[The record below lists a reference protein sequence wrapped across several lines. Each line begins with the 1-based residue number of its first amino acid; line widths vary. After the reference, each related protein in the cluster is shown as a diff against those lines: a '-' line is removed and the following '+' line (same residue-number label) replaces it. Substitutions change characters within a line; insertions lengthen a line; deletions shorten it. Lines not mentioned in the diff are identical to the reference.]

1 MSRRKS
7 GWKKLLSGILC
18 LCVLLSLWAGT
29 PVTAQ
34 TEQEDLF
41 RSYPSNSCFDSLWV
55 GDIVVFPEQGE
66 YDAYNGQDLAPGN
79 GYTVLSGNGVEILDV
94 EWGPGKYYK
103 SLKFTQP
110 GTAEVLVSVAD
121 PDTGASAEKTFSFTV
136 SPRQEEVT
144 VTHNFPASITMKIGD
159 DTAELSNYNVSM
171 QNLNYGLVPWGVTEE
186 LSGGIDI
193 SGTAKTIIVGGKG
206 GDIWKFVNDQR
217 TEENAGCLDFEYT
230 FGSFGVYYYACRPGT
245 LTLQPVYRS
254 QKIGDP
260 ICTITVEDP
269 EITTNAPAAVWAG
282 DTLSL
287 ETALTNTAL
296 TNLKVSEYTENI
308 AENGFYWGEENI
320 VAYQPSVTILEGQDC
335 VAQSD
340 QDYTNTLTTSETLA
354 FQKPGTVKLKVTY
367 AQIDV
372 EDDYNQE
379 YFDERAYN
387 PETILTIRVQDPSQ
401 DLDGDGAIS
410 VGDVMTLA
418 QAVVNASTTPTMDFN
433 ADGLVD
439 VLDVMTLARVVVDQ

>member
-7 GWKKLLSGILC
+7 SWKKLLSGILC

-55 GDIVVFPEQGE
+55 GDIVVFPYSMDTG
-66 YDAYNGQDLAPGN
+66 GDLAPGN
-79 GYTVLSGNGVEILDV
+79 GYTVLSGNGVEIVDV
-94 EWGPGKYYK
+94 QVEAGTWYK
-103 SLKFTQP
+103 GLKFTQP
-110 GTAEVLVSVAD
+110 GTAEVLVTVTD
-121 PDTGASAEKTFSFTV
+121 FRTGVFPEKTFSFTV

-144 VTHNFPASITMKIGD
+144 VTHNFPASITLKIGD
-159 DTAELSNYNVSM
+159 DTAELRNYDVSM
-171 QNLNYGLVPWGVTEE
+171 QNLNYGPAPKNARVPNG
-186 LSGGIDI
+186 GGIEI
-193 SGTAKTIIVGGKG
+193 SGTAKLITLGGWG
-206 GDIWKFVNDQR
+206 GPDWGLVNDQR
-217 TEENAGCLDFEYT
+217 TEEEVGYFDLLS
-230 FGSFGVYYYACRPGT
+230 FGSGIYACRPGT
-245 LTLQPVYRS
+245 LTLQPVYQS

-260 ICTITVEDP
+260 ICTVTVEEP

-308 AENGFYWGEENI
+308 AENGFYWGEENL

-401 DLDGDGAIS
+401 DLDGDSAIDL
-410 VGDVMTLA
+410 GDVMTLA

>member
-7 GWKKLLSGILC
+7 VWKKLLSGILC

-41 RSYPSNSCFDSLWV
+41 YSYPSNSCFDSLWV
-55 GDIVVFPEQGE
+55 GDIVSFFGLG
-66 YDAYNGQDLAPGN
+66 YTMATGGDLAPGN
-79 GYTVLSGNGVEILDV
+79 GYTVLSGNGVEIVDAQV
-94 EWGPGKYYK
+94 EVDTWFKG
-103 SLKFTQP
+103 LKFTQP
-110 GTAEVLVSVAD
+110 GTAEVLVTVTDSR
-121 PDTGASAEKTFSFTV
+121 TGVSAEKTFSFTV
-136 SPRQEEVT
+136 SPRPAEVT
-144 VTHNFPASITMKIGD
+144 VTHNFPASITLKIGD
-159 DTAELSNYNVSM
+159 DTAELRNYDVSM
-171 QNLNYGLVPWGVTEE
+171 QNLNYGPAPENAVVPNG
-186 LSGGIDI
+186 GGIEI
-193 SGTAKTIIVGGKG
+193 SGTAKTITRGAWGGPSWG
-206 GDIWKFVNDQR
+206 WVNDQR
-217 TEENAGCLDFEYT
+217 TEEEAGKIDLMDFDL
-230 FGSFGVYYYACRPGT
+230 GVYACRPGT
-245 LTLQPVYRS
+245 LTLQPVYHS

-260 ICTITVEDP
+260 ICTVTVEEP

-308 AENGFYWGEENI
+308 AENGFYWGEENP

-372 EDDYNQE
+372 EDDLNQE
-379 YFDERAYN
+379 YFEERAYN

-401 DLDGDGAIS
+401 DLDGDGAIDL
-410 VGDVMTLA
+410 GDVMTLA

>member
-7 GWKKLLSGILC
+7 VWKKLLSGMLS

-41 RSYPSNSCFDSLWV
+41 YSYPSNSCFDSLWV
-55 GDIVVFPEQGE
+55 GDTVAFASHFYLDE
-66 YDAYNGQDLAPGN
+66 YGGPDSGN
-79 GYTVLSGNGVEILDV
+79 TLTVLSGSGVEIMDIYCGSGY
-94 EWGPGKYYK
+94 WYK
-103 SLKFTQP
+103 GLKFTQS
-110 GTAEVLVSVAD
+110 GTAEVLVTVAD

-136 SPRQEEVT
+136 SPRPAEVT
-144 VTHNFPASITMKIGD
+144 VTHNFPASITLKIGD
-159 DTAELSNYNVSM
+159 DTAELRNYDVSM
-171 QNLNYGLVPWGVTEE
+171 QNLNYGPAPENAGVPNG
-186 LSGGIDI
+186 GGIEI
-193 SGTAKTIIVGGKG
+193 SGTAKTIARGGFG
-206 GDIWKFVNDQR
+206 GPSWGWVNDQR
-217 TEENAGCLDFEYT
+217 TEEEAGRIDLMAFAL
-230 FGSFGVYYYACRPGT
+230 GVYACRPGT
-245 LTLQPVYRS
+245 LTLQPVYHS

-260 ICTITVEDP
+260 ICTVTVEEP

-296 TNLKVSEYTENI
+296 TNLKVSEYTENVSDWDGSYI
-308 AENGFYWGEENI
+308 GTENP

-340 QDYTNTLTTSETLA
+340 QDYTNTLSTSETLT
-354 FQKPGTVKLKVTY
+354 FQKPGVVKLKVSYT
-367 AQIDV
+367 QINV
-372 EDDYNQE
+372 LADYNQE
-379 YFDERAYN
+379 NFESRAYN

-401 DLDGDGAIS
+401 DLDGDGAIDL
-410 VGDVMTLA
+410 GDVMTLA

-433 ADGLVD
+433 ADGQVD

>member
-7 GWKKLLSGILC
+7 VWKKLLSGMLS

-41 RSYPSNSCFDSLWV
+41 YSYPSNSCFDSLWV
-55 GDIVVFPEQGE
+55 GDTVAFASHFYLDE
-66 YDAYNGQDLAPGN
+66 YGGPDSGN
-79 GYTVLSGNGVEILDV
+79 TLTVLSGSGVEIMDIYCGSGY
-94 EWGPGKYYK
+94 WYK
-103 SLKFTQP
+103 GLKFTQS
-110 GTAEVLVSVAD
+110 GTAEVLVTVAD

-136 SPRQEEVT
+136 SPRPAEVT
-144 VTHNFPASITMKIGD
+144 VTHNFPPTISLKVGENA
-159 DTAELSNYNVSM
+159 AELLNYDISF
-171 QNLNYGLVPWGVTEE
+171 QNLNYGTSPTFYAGGA
-186 LSGGIDI
+186 SGGIDI
-193 SGTAKTIIVGGKG
+193 SGTAKTIAHGGGRG
-206 GDIWKFVNDQR
+206 GFSWGLVNDKR
-217 TEENAGCLDFEYT
+217 TEENVGETDLLYLDENFY
-230 FGSFGVYYYACRPGT
+230 VCRPGL
-245 LTLQPVYRS
+245 LTLQPMYQS

-260 ICTITVEDP
+260 VCTVIVEEP

-296 TNLKVSEYTENI
+296 TNLKVSEYTENVSDWDGSYI
-308 AENGFYWGEENI
+308 GTENP

-354 FQKPGTVKLKVTY
+354 FQKPGVVKLKVSYT
-367 AQIDV
+367 QINV
-372 EDDYNQE
+372 LDDLNQE
-379 YFDERAYN
+379 YFEERAYN

-401 DLDGDGAIS
+401 DLDGDGAIDL
-410 VGDVMTLA
+410 GDVMTLA

>member
-41 RSYPSNSCFDSLWV
+41 YSYPSNSCFDSLWV
-55 GDIVVFPEQGE
+55 GDIVVFPGQGGM
-66 YDAYNGQDLAPGN
+66 DTGGDLAPGN
-79 GYTVLSGNGVEILDV
+79 GYTVLSGNGIEIVDVQVEAGA
-94 EWGPGKYYK
+94 WYK
-103 SLKFTQP
+103 GLKFTQP

-121 PDTGASAEKTFSFTV
+121 PDTGASAEKAFSFTV
-136 SPRQEEVT
+136 SPRPAEVT
-144 VTHNFPASITMKIGD
+144 VTHNFPASITLKIGD
-159 DTAELSNYNVSM
+159 NTAELRDYDVSM
-171 QNLNYGLVPWGVTEE
+171 QNLNYGPAPKRARVPNG
-186 LSGGIDI
+186 GGIEI
-193 SGTAKTIIVGGKG
+193 SGTAKRIYRGGWG
-206 GDIWKFVNDQR
+206 GASWGFVNDQR
-217 TEENAGCLDFEYT
+217 TEEEAGMLDLMNFDL
-230 FGSFGVYYYACRPGT
+230 GDYACGPGT
-245 LTLQPVYRS
+245 LTLQPVYQS
-254 QKIGDP
+254 QKIGGP
-260 ICTITVEDP
+260 ICTVTVEEP

-308 AENGFYWGEENI
+308 AENGYYSGSENP

-367 AQIDV
+367 TQINTH
-372 EDDYNQE
+372 DYGQE

-401 DLDGDGAIS
+401 DLDGDGAIDL
-410 VGDVMTLA
+410 GDVMTLA
-418 QAVVNASTTPTMDFN
+418 RAVVNASTTPTMDFN

>member
-1 MSRRKS
+1 M
-7 GWKKLLSGILC
+7 
-18 LCVLLSLWAGT
+18 
-29 PVTAQ
+29 
-34 TEQEDLF
+34 
-41 RSYPSNSCFDSLWV
+41 
-55 GDIVVFPEQGE
+55 
-66 YDAYNGQDLAPGN
+66 
-79 GYTVLSGNGVEILDV
+79 
-94 EWGPGKYYK
+94 
-103 SLKFTQP
+103 
-110 GTAEVLVSVAD
+110 
-121 PDTGASAEKTFSFTV
+121 
-136 SPRQEEVT
+136 EE
-144 VTHNFPASITMKIGD
+144 
-159 DTAELSNYNVSM
+159 
-171 QNLNYGLVPWGVTEE
+171 
-186 LSGGIDI
+186 
-193 SGTAKTIIVGGKG
+193 
-206 GDIWKFVNDQR
+206 
-217 TEENAGCLDFEYT
+217 
-230 FGSFGVYYYACRPGT
+230 
-245 LTLQPVYRS
+245 
-254 QKIGDP
+254 
-260 ICTITVEDP
+260 P

-308 AENGFYWGEENI
+308 AENGFYWGEENL

-340 QDYTNTLTTSETLA
+340 RDYTNTLTTSETLA

-418 QAVVNASTTPTMDFN
+418 RAVVNDAATSAMDFN

>member
-7 GWKKLLSGILC
+7 VWKKLLSGILC

-29 PVTAQ
+29 TVTAQ

-41 RSYPSNSCFDSLWV
+41 YSYPSNSCFDSLWV
-55 GDIVVFPEQGE
+55 GDIVSFFGLG
-66 YDAYNGQDLAPGN
+66 YTMATGGDLAPGN
-79 GYTVLSGNGVEILDV
+79 GYTVLSGNGVEIVDV
-94 EWGPGKYYK
+94 QVEVGTWFKG
-103 SLKFTQP
+103 LKFTQP
-110 GTAEVLVSVAD
+110 GTAEVLVTVTDSR
-121 PDTGASAEKTFSFTV
+121 TGVSAEKTFSFTV
-136 SPRQEEVT
+136 SPRPAEVT
-144 VTHNFPASITMKIGD
+144 VTHNFPASITLKIGD
-159 DTAELSNYNVSM
+159 DTAELRNYDVSM
-171 QNLNYGLVPWGVTEE
+171 QNLNYGPAPENAGVPNG
-186 LSGGIDI
+186 GGIEI
-193 SGTAKTIIVGGKG
+193 SGTAKTITRGGWG
-206 GDIWKFVNDQR
+206 GPSWGWVNDQR
-217 TEENAGCLDFEYT
+217 TEEEAGRIDLMDFDL
-230 FGSFGVYYYACRPGT
+230 GVYACRPGT
-245 LTLQPVYRS
+245 LTLQPVYHS

-260 ICTITVEDP
+260 ICTVTVEEP

-335 VAQSD
+335 VVQSD
-340 QDYTNTLTTSETLA
+340 QDYTNTLSTSETLT
-354 FQKPGTVKLKVTY
+354 FQKPGVVKLKVSYT
-367 AQIDV
+367 QINVLGDL
-372 EDDYNQE
+372 NQE
-379 YFDERAYN
+379 NFESRAYN

-401 DLDGDGAIS
+401 DLDGDGAIDL
-410 VGDVMTLA
+410 GDVMTLA

>member
-55 GDIVVFPEQGE
+55 GDIVVFPGQGY

-110 GTAEVLVSVAD
+110 GTAEVLVAVAD
-121 PDTGASAEKTFSFTV
+121 PDTGASAERPFSFTV

-144 VTHNFPASITMKIGD
+144 VTHNFPASITLKIGD
-159 DTAELSNYNVSM
+159 DTAELLDYDVSM
-171 QNLNYGLVPWGVTEE
+171 QNLNYGPAPKQARVPNG
-186 LSGGIDI
+186 GGIDI
-193 SGTAKTIIVGGKG
+193 SGTGGLMDFSGMG
-206 GDIWKFVNDQR
+206 GGSWRFVNDQR
-217 TEENAGCLDFEYT
+217 TEENAGHLDLIYT
-230 FGSFGVYYYACRPGT
+230 FASYTYACRPGT
-245 LTLQPVYRS
+245 LTLQPVYQS

-260 ICTITVEDP
+260 ICTITVEEP

-308 AENGFYWGEENI
+308 AENGFYWGEENL

-335 VAQSD
+335 VVQSD

>member
-7 GWKKLLSGILC
+7 VWKKLLSGMLS

-41 RSYPSNSCFDSLWV
+41 YSYPSNSCFDSLWV
-55 GDIVVFPEQGE
+55 GDIVSFFGLG
-66 YDAYNGQDLAPGN
+66 YTMATGGDLAPGN
-79 GYTVLSGNGVEILDV
+79 GYTVLSGNGVEIVDAQV
-94 EWGPGKYYK
+94 EAGAWFKG
-103 SLKFTQP
+103 LKFTQP
-110 GTAEVLVSVAD
+110 GTAEVLVTVTDSR
-121 PDTGASAEKTFSFTV
+121 TGVSAEKTFSFTV
-136 SPRQEEVT
+136 SPRPAEVT
-144 VTHNFPASITMKIGD
+144 VTHNFPASITLKIGD
-159 DTAELSNYNVSM
+159 DTAELRNYDVSM
-171 QNLNYGLVPWGVTEE
+171 QNLNYGPAPENARVPNG
-186 LSGGIDI
+186 GGIEI
-193 SGTAKTIIVGGKG
+193 SGTAKTITRGGFG
-206 GDIWKFVNDQR
+206 GLWWGLVNDQR
-217 TEENAGCLDFEYT
+217 TEEEAGRIDLMAFDL
-230 FGSFGVYYYACRPGT
+230 GVYACRPGT
-245 LTLQPVYRS
+245 LTLQPVYHS

-260 ICTITVEDP
+260 ICTVTVEEP

-340 QDYTNTLTTSETLA
+340 QDYTNTLSTSETLT
-354 FQKPGTVKLKVTY
+354 FQKPGVVKLKVSYT
-367 AQIDV
+367 QINV
-372 EDDYNQE
+372 FDDLNQE
-379 YFDERAYN
+379 YFESHAYN

-401 DLDGDGAIS
+401 DLDGDGAIDL
-410 VGDVMTLA
+410 GDVMTLA

>member
-7 GWKKLLSGILC
+7 VWKKLLSGMLS

-41 RSYPSNSCFDSLWV
+41 YSYPSNSCFDSLWV
-55 GDIVVFPEQGE
+55 GDIVSFFGLG
-66 YDAYNGQDLAPGN
+66 YTMATGGDLAPGN
-79 GYTVLSGNGVEILDV
+79 GYTVLSGNGVEIVDAQV
-94 EWGPGKYYK
+94 EAGAWFKG
-103 SLKFTQP
+103 LKFTQP
-110 GTAEVLVSVAD
+110 GTAEVLVTVTDSR
-121 PDTGASAEKTFSFTV
+121 TGVSAEKTFSFTV

-254 QKIGDP
+254 QRIGDP
-260 ICTITVEDP
+260 ICTITVEEP

-335 VAQSD
+335 VVQSD

-354 FQKPGTVKLKVTY
+354 FQKPGVVKLKVSYT
-367 AQIDV
+367 QINVLGDL
-372 EDDYNQE
+372 NQE
-379 YFDERAYN
+379 NFESRAYN

>member
-7 GWKKLLSGILC
+7 SWKKLLSGILC

-55 GDIVVFPEQGE
+55 GDIVVFELHYCYEESP
-66 YDAYNGQDLAPGN
+66 APGN
-79 GYTVLSGNGVEILDV
+79 TLTVLSGSGVEIVDV
-94 EWGPGKYYK
+94 YRVGGNYK
-103 SLKFTQP
+103 GLKFAQP
-110 GTAEVLVSVAD
+110 GTAEVLVTVAD
-121 PDTGASAEKTFSFTV
+121 SNTGASAEKTFSFTV
-136 SPRQEEVT
+136 SPRPEEVT
-144 VTHNFPASITMKIGD
+144 VTTNFPETITLKIGD
-159 DTAELSNYNVSM
+159 NTAELLDYDVSF
-171 QNLNYGLVPWGVTEE
+171 QNLNYGLAPEQVSGT
-186 LSGGIDI
+186 GGIDI
-193 SGTAKTIIVGGKG
+193 FGTAKFYWIGGSG
-206 GDIWKFVNDQR
+206 GIYWDFVNDER
-217 TEENAGCLDFEYT
+217 IEEEAGRIDLLYT
-230 FGSFGVYYYACRPGT
+230 FAYGIAYACHPGT
-245 LTLQPVYRS
+245 LTLQPVYQS

-260 ICTITVEDP
+260 ICTVTVEEP

-296 TNLKVSEYTENI
+296 TNLKVSEYTENFD
-308 AENGFYWGEENI
+308 EWGYYWGEENP

-340 QDYTNTLTTSETLA
+340 QDYTNTLSTSETLT

-367 AQIDV
+367 AQIDMM
-372 EDDYNQE
+372 ESYNQE

-401 DLDGDGAIS
+401 DLDGDGAIDLS
-410 VGDVMTLA
+410 DVMTLA